1 MLDQILKNMNLF
13 VDGRGYAGNVQEMEP
28 PTLTV
33 QTEEYRGGGMD
44 APVNLDM
51 GMEALECSFTL
62 TQYDKDVLKQFG
74 LAIGSVTP
82 LTMRGHVESDDGT
95 TEPIVINMRGKVTTM
110 EYGTWTPGEKATLQ
124 ATVSLR
130 YYKYTQ
136 GGEVLHEI
144 DVPGMKRII
153 GGVDQLA
160 EMRANLGI

>member
-1 MLDQILKNMNLF
+1 MLDQVLKNMNLF
-13 VDGRGYAGNVQEMEP
+13 VDGRGYAGDVQEMVP

-33 QTEEYRGGGMD
+33 QTEEFRGGGMD

-62 TQYDKDVLKQFG
+62 TKYDQEVLKQFG
-74 LAIGSVTP
+74 LAQGNVMP
-82 LTMRGHVESDDGT
+82 LTMRGHLESDDGSS
-95 TEPIVINMRGKVTTM
+95 EAIIINMRGKITTL
-110 EYGTWTPGEKATLQ
+110 EPGTWTAGDKATLQ

-136 GGEVLHEI
+136 GGEIVHEI
-144 DVPGMKRII
+144 DIPGMKRII